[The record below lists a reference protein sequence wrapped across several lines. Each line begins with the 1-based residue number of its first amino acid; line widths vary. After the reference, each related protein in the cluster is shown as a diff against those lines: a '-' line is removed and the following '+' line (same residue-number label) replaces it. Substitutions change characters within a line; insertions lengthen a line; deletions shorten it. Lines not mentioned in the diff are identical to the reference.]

1 MKCII
6 LLALALSTTSFA
18 NTKVK
23 LGLNWKAEPEFGGFY
38 AAKEM
43 GLYEKAGLDV
53 EIIEGAGGVP
63 IAQMVATGQ
72 VDFGVTSGDHLILTR
87 TNGAD
92 IKALFTVY
100 QKSPQCVMVRE
111 ESPIKSFKDLM
122 ASDLTLS
129 ATAGSLW
136 LTYMKK
142 KFPPKDLKIVPYTG
156 GITAFLNDPKM
167 AQQGFAGSEPQ
178 LAESRGIKTRT
189 LLIADAGFDNYA
201 AILFAS
207 AKTLKD
213 KADVSK
219 KFVAATREG
228 WKAYVKDPAIAHKVI
243 SHLNPSMDPTT
254 IETVFKIQKPL
265 MVGDSKISFGSLSEK
280 RWETL
285 INQMVEAGLIKK
297 PVQAKDLFVNL

>member
-1 MKCII
+1 MKW
-6 LLALALSTTSFA
+6 LLLVLVLSTAAFA

-38 AAKEM
+38 AAKEL

-53 EIIEGAGGVP
+53 EIIEGAAGVP
-63 IAQMVATGQ
+63 IAQMVASGQ

-87 TNGAD
+87 SNGAD

-111 ESPIKSFKDLM
+111 DSSIKSFKELM
-122 ASDLTLS
+122 DSDLTLS
-129 ATAGSLW
+129 ATSGSLW
-136 LTYMKK
+136 LTYLQK
-142 KFPPKDLKIVPYTG
+142 KFPPKKLKIVPYQG

-178 LAESRGIKTRT
+178 LAESRGVKTRT

-213 KADVSK
+213 KPEVAK

-228 WKAYVKDPAIAHKVI
+228 WIAYVKDPSAAHKVI

-265 MVGDSKISFGSLSEK
+265 MVGDSKKGFGALSEK
-280 RWETL
+280 RWEIL
-285 INQMVEAGLIKK
+285 VKQMVEAGLIKK
-297 PVQAKDLFVNL
+297 PVQAKDLFINL